1 MSTQE
6 KREEMTLEELAPG
19 ESGVILQVG
28 NENGPV
34 KRRLVDMGLTPGT
47 EVTVRKLAPFGDPL
61 ELNLRGY
68 ELSLRK
74 ADAAQIRMAVGA
86 EAERRSRV
94 RRQRIGMVQHIPDE
108 ETLRRM
114 EEAVADATESAYAHL
129 HTLRNWEA
137 VRPWLMRITVNACH
151 KMLRRRKRETPSG
164 DETLF
169 DRPIKPSDATE
180 IWSLVEQLDALYS
193 VPLTMFYA
201 DGMKL
206 EEIAAALHVPK
217 GTVSAR
223 MTRGRQKLKTWMEE
237 EL

>member
-1 MSTQE
+1 MERRIRHPSGNI
-6 KREEMTLEELAPG
+6 KRATMQTFSHLVRLH
-19 ESGVILQVG
+19 GVSRYE
-28 NENGPV
+28 ENGR
-34 KRRLVDMGLTPGT
+34 KDECGGQKTARRALCGSDSSNRAGMF
-47 EVTVRKLAPFGDPL
+47 RAARMM
-61 ELNLRGY
+61 LR
-68 ELSLRK
+68 SDS
-74 ADAAQIRMAVGA
+74 DA
-86 EAERRSRV
+86 
-94 RRQRIGMVQHIPDE
+94 
-108 ETLRRM
+108 

-129 HTLRNWEA
+129 YTLRNWEA

>member
-1 MSTQE
+1 MAA
-6 KREEMTLEELAPG
+6 KRPKSVHLCGLSAGGRGANGWSAESDIHLE
-19 ESGVILQVG
+19 ILNALRCRLFRISCVFTVYRDTKETEG
-28 NENGPV
+28 RMNVED
-34 KRRLVDMGLTPGT
+34 KRRRDERFVEAIRQNRAGMFR
-47 EVTVRKLAPFGDPL
+47 VARMM
-61 ELNLRGY
+61 LR
-68 ELSLRK
+68 SDS
-74 ADAAQIRMAVGA
+74 DA
-86 EAERRSRV
+86 
-94 RRQRIGMVQHIPDE
+94 
-108 ETLRRM
+108 

-129 HTLRNWEA
+129 RTLRNWEA

-169 DRPIKPSDATE
+169 DRPIKTSDATE

>member
-1 MSTQE
+1 M
-6 KREEMTLEELAPG
+6 RRRAPT
-19 ESGVILQVG
+19 
-28 NENGPV
+28 
-34 KRRLVDMGLTPGT
+34 R
-47 EVTVRKLAPFGDPL
+47 
-61 ELNLRGY
+61 
-68 ELSLRK
+68 
-74 ADAAQIRMAVGA
+74 
-86 EAERRSRV
+86 
-94 RRQRIGMVQHIPDE
+94 
-108 ETLRRM
+108 
-114 EEAVADATESAYAHL
+114 
-129 HTLRNWEA
+129 TLRNWEA

-206 EEIAAALHVPK
+206 EEIAAALHVSK

>member
-1 MSTQE
+1 MNV
-6 KREEMTLEELAPG
+6 AD
-19 ESGVILQVG
+19 
-28 NENGPV
+28 
-34 KRRLVDMGLTPGT
+34 KRRRDERFVEAIRQNRAGMFR
-47 EVTVRKLAPFGDPL
+47 VARMM
-61 ELNLRGY
+61 LR
-68 ELSLRK
+68 SDS
-74 ADAAQIRMAVGA
+74 DA
-86 EAERRSRV
+86 
-94 RRQRIGMVQHIPDE
+94 
-108 ETLRRM
+108 
-114 EEAVADATESAYAHL
+114 EEAVADATVSAYAHL
-129 HTLRNWEA
+129 YTLRNWEA

>member
-1 MSTQE
+1 
-6 KREEMTLEELAPG
+6 
-19 ESGVILQVG
+19 
-28 NENGPV
+28 
-34 KRRLVDMGLTPGT
+34 
-47 EVTVRKLAPFGDPL
+47 
-61 ELNLRGY
+61 
-68 ELSLRK
+68 
-74 ADAAQIRMAVGA
+74 
-86 EAERRSRV
+86 
-94 RRQRIGMVQHIPDE
+94 
-108 ETLRRM
+108 
-114 EEAVADATESAYAHL
+114 
-129 HTLRNWEA
+129 
-137 VRPWLMRITVNACH
+137 MRITVNACH

-164 DETLF
+164 DEALF

-180 IWSLVEQLDALYS
+180 IWSLVGQLDALYS

>member
-1 MSTQE
+1 MVYRDTKE
-6 KREEMTLEELAPG
+6 TEGRMNVED
-19 ESGVILQVG
+19 
-28 NENGPV
+28 
-34 KRRLVDMGLTPGT
+34 KRRRDERFVEAIRQNRAGMFR
-47 EVTVRKLAPFGDPL
+47 VARMM
-61 ELNLRGY
+61 LR
-68 ELSLRK
+68 SDS
-74 ADAAQIRMAVGA
+74 DA
-86 EAERRSRV
+86 
-94 RRQRIGMVQHIPDE
+94 
-108 ETLRRM
+108 

-151 KMLRRRKRETPSG
+151 
-164 DETLF
+164 ETLF
-169 DRPIKPSDATE
+169 DRPIKTSDATE

>member
-1 MSTQE
+1 M
-6 KREEMTLEELAPG
+6 
-19 ESGVILQVG
+19 
-28 NENGPV
+28 
-34 KRRLVDMGLTPGT
+34 
-47 EVTVRKLAPFGDPL
+47 
-61 ELNLRGY
+61 
-68 ELSLRK
+68 
-74 ADAAQIRMAVGA
+74 
-86 EAERRSRV
+86 
-94 RRQRIGMVQHIPDE
+94 
-108 ETLRRM
+108 
-114 EEAVADATESAYAHL
+114 ADATESAYAHL
-129 HTLRNWEA
+129 YTLRNWEA

-164 DETLF
+164 DEALF

-223 MTRGRQKLKTWMEE
+223 MTRGAAEAQDVDGGRTMTEREIEARLRNERISLRMDSKRGRRRPYAA
-237 EL
+237 

>member
-1 MSTQE
+1 MVYRDT
-6 KREEMTLEELAPG
+6 EETEGRMNVED
-19 ESGVILQVG
+19 
-28 NENGPV
+28 
-34 KRRLVDMGLTPGT
+34 KRRRDERFVEAIRQNRAGMFR
-47 EVTVRKLAPFGDPL
+47 VARMM
-61 ELNLRGY
+61 LR
-68 ELSLRK
+68 SDS
-74 ADAAQIRMAVGA
+74 DA
-86 EAERRSRV
+86 
-94 RRQRIGMVQHIPDE
+94 
-108 ETLRRM
+108 

-206 EEIAAALHVPK
+206 EEIAAALLDPK
-217 GTVSAR
+217 AFAVGTQQLSLDDFTPKVLPDAAPAV
-223 MTRGRQKLKTWMEE
+223 QKLAAAGMPARQAAYEVKQEALQCLTRRM
-237 EL
+237 